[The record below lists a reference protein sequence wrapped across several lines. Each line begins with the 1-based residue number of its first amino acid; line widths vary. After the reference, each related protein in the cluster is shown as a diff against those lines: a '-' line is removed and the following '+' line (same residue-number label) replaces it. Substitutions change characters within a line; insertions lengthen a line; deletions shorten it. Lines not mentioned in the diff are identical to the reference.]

1 VSDEEKE
8 EDLNPF
14 LTKQML
20 LHSLQQARR
29 SVTKADL
36 ERYMKYKRDMERRLG
51 MDEGQAEIHGAD
63 RVVGLDPEAPRGGR
77 APAPPNP
84 SSSSSTASSSTA
96 SSTSTT
102 SAPAARN
109 FAEEDDEDDIYG
121 E

>member
-14 LTKQML
+14 ITKQML
-20 LHSLQQARR
+20 LHALQQARR

-51 MDEGQAEIHGAD
+51 MDEGQAEIHGAE
-63 RVVGLDPEAPRGGR
+63 RVVGLDPEAPRGR
-77 APAPPNP
+77 APPPAPTT
-84 SSSSSTASSSTA
+84 SSSSTSSSTT

>member
-1 VSDEEKE
+1 M
-8 EDLNPF
+8 NPF
-14 LTKQML
+14 ITKQML

-29 SVTKADL
+29 SVTKSDL

-51 MDEGQAEIHGAD
+51 MDEGQAEIHGAE
-63 RVVGLDPEAPRGGR
+63 RVVGLDPEVRGGR
-77 APAPPNP
+77 APAPAPTP
-84 SSSSSTASSSTA
+84 SSTSSSSST